1 MLPNHLHYKKKC
13 FECGKVLTKVKKKAG
28 FYQCKNKN
36 CIGTAWIPYNEI
48 YLAELKRRV
57 EVLT

>member
-1 MLPNHLHYKKKC
+1 MKLRKCPICSIFLQIVPN
-13 FECGKVLTKVKKKAG
+13 KAG

-36 CIGTAWIPYNEI
+36 CSSKAWIPYKEI

-57 EVLT
+57 EVLS